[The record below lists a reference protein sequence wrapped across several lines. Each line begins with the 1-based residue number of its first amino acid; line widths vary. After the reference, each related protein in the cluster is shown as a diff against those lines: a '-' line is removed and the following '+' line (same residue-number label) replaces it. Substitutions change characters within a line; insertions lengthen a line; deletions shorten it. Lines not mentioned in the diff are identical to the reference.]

1 MLLETVAAIGKH
13 WMWIAALAV
22 VLAVALLMQHCYHLG
37 MKAADERWERQTAEA
52 SRAWIQKI
60 RADEQAAREKQREI
74 AQQYHEKVADL
85 QSRQA
90 AELAEILG
98 AQGAD
103 FRDALE
109 SVHSAADRV
118 CKCPTGTRVPAG
130 PKAGSG
136 TVCYTKDQLLRK
148 IADTVAVG
156 QECDREMIR
165 FQALI
170 EACK

>member
-1 MLLETVAAIGKH
+1 MLLEIVAAIGKH

-109 SVHSAADRV
+109 SVHSADRV
-118 CKCPTGTRVPAG
+118 CKCPTGTRVSG
-130 PKAGSG
+130 NSKAGSG

-148 IADTVAVG
+148 IADTVAIG